1 MQNPWNTTEKLMH
14 RYSHPHGF
22 CGIAIAVVAV
32 GMMAYGLATAPGTPE
47 TKTPPP
53 PPNSVQYD
61 DDGGVISSQTYDAAT
76 NTWITKGRE
85 LTAEQ
90 KAEKA
95 KVAELRT
102 QMLDNL
108 NTTPEDRVKAYE
120 EYAASYSDA
129 AHKDVDP
136 RFDELG
142 RTNDEQ
148 ANARGMFGSRAYVD
162 TQNEL
167 AKDKLS
173 QDTAIA
179 DQSVMAKEQLASN
192 DRTYWANMLN
202 QIDSGARA
210 DTVAQSQITKN
221 MSDSANQSYAG
232 TLANYNMQNSNTLAK
247 WQIEQAKSASYINS
261 GSSMAGGL
269 MYLYG
274 GKTGGS
280 GSQSKVGKNLSS
292 GNMSGGLYA

>member
-1 MQNPWNTTEKLMH
+1 M
-14 RYSHPHGF
+14 S
-22 CGIAIAVVAV
+22 IAIVAGVAALAV
-32 GMMAYGLATAPGTPE
+32 GIGSMAYGMATAPGSPE
-47 TKTPPP
+47 LQKPPA

-85 LTAEQ
+85 LTEEQ
-90 KAEKA
+90 KVEKA

-136 RFDELG
+136 RFADLG

-167 AKDKLS
+167 AKDKLT
-173 QDTAIA
+173 QDANIA
-179 DQSVMAKEQLASN
+179 DQAVMAKEQLANN
-192 DRTYWANMLN
+192 DRTYWSNMLN

-210 DTVAQSQITKN
+210 DAITQSQISKN
-221 MSDSANQSYAG
+221 MTDSANQSYSG
-232 TLANYNMQNSNTLAK
+232 VLAANNMANNSIMDK
-247 WQIEQAKSASYINS
+247 WKADQAKSASYVSS

-274 GKTGGS
+274 GQTS
-280 GSQSKVGKNLSS
+280 GSAAAAPKTYKF
-292 GNMSGGLYA
+292 